1 MLMTSIFISIKFIV
15 QELDYVDSCQEN
27 GAFADAKQC
36 DKYFICKNGEVS
48 FLNPFRQNQ
57 RGTFF
62 EPTLAPSE
70 YFKCTNAIANVYD
83 PEKKTT
89 LH

>member
-48 FLNPFRQNQ
+48 FVTLSGRPQIRKINTCKIREVN
-57 RGTFF
+57 FF
-62 EPTLAPSE
+62 NL
-70 YFKCTNAIANVYD
+70 I
-83 PEKKTT
+83 
-89 LH
+89 LHLQSISSSSFY